1 MTDLELV
8 ERLCALLSEAVAIVN
23 EQAQL
28 LSMHGITESGA
39 LDARR
44 EQLLAAADKTM

>member
-8 ERLCALLSEAVAIVN
+8 ERLCTLLSEAVEIVR
-23 EQAQL
+23 AQSEL
-28 LSMHGITESGA
+28 LAMHGITGSGA

-44 EQLLAAADKTM
+44 ERLLSAADETM